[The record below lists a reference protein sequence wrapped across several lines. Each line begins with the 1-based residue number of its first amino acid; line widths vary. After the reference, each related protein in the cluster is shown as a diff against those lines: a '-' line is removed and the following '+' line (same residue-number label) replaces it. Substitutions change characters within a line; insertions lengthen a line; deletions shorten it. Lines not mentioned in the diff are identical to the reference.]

1 VLREACQRLAI
12 WANQPETAHLV
23 LAVNVSARQ
32 FRMPTI
38 VQELKDL
45 ITYTGIDPSRL
56 KLELTE
62 GLLLDNIDDAIDK
75 MKQLRTLGVSLALD
89 DFGTGYS
96 SLNYLKKLPLD
107 QLKIDQSFVR
117 DLLDNPEDETICRAI
132 IALGNSLGL
141 AVIAEGVETEA
152 QRQFLLKQHC
162 LLAQGYLY
170 SRPLPENEFRDWLI
184 RRQPRATEKVGY
196 GGTAV

>member
-1 VLREACQRLAI
+1 M
-12 WANQPETAHLV
+12 T
-23 LAVNVSARQ
+23 
-32 FRMPTI
+32 
-38 VQELKDL
+38 
-45 ITYTGIDPSRL
+45 
-56 KLELTE
+56 
-62 GLLLDNIDDAIDK
+62 
-75 MKQLRTLGVSLALD
+75 QLRALGVSLALD

-117 DLLDNPEDETICRAI
+117 DLLDNSEDETICRAI

-141 AVIAEGVETEA
+141 AVIAEGVETDA

-170 SRPLPENEFRDWLI
+170 SRPLPENDFRDWLI
-184 RRQPRATEKVGY
+184 RRQPQASEKVGY